1 MFEIKEK
8 YPPYITTDLLMT
20 IFNINIVVL
29 GNIFFSLNISLNV
42 QCIKSLTE
50 RNQFCALYKL
60 KDP

>member
-29 GNIFFSLNISLNV
+29 GNIFLFEHFT
-42 QCIKSLTE
+42 QCSM
-50 RNQFCALYKL
+50 Y
-60 KDP
+60 

>member
-29 GNIFFSLNISLNV
+29 GNIFSL
-42 QCIKSLTE
+42 
-50 RNQFCALYKL
+50 
-60 KDP
+60 